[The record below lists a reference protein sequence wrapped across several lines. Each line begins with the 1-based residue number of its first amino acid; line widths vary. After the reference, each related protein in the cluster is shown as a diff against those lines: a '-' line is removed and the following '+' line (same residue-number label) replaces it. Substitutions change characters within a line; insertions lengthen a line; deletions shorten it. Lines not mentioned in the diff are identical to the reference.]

1 MDTMQEEDTVMYKPT
16 QIAAGLLA
24 GSLLSTGASA
34 ATTAELEQRIQEL
47 EQTVR
52 LLSRKQEVSEE
63 VYVADKTRAATN
75 GTVKAGPDGFALV
88 SPDKKAELKFRGL
101 MQFDGRFGVDD
112 DKDNDTF
119 LFRRLRP
126 TIDGRIGDVSW
137 RITPEFANDD
147 ADLVDGYIDYKTPW
161 PVVARAGQYKAPVG
175 LERLQSGSAI
185 VFLERAFP
193 TELAPN
199 RDRGFAAYSTLL
211 DNRLSLELSGS
222 NGTADG
228 RDATNVDFDGEP
240 EVAARIFFE
249 PVPGIGFGIAGTHGE
264 KISENDTRTAST
276 SNANAFLPRYRSPA
290 QNTIFQYNTGA
301 IADGDHTRFT
311 PQAYAYVGP
320 FGVMVEYIESK
331 QAVGYSTEDEN
342 FGTDDFT
349 NKAAQITG
357 VWSITGEDQSFKGI
371 KPSNPGL
378 NAGAWELALRYSTL
392 EIDDDVFDLGFS
404 DPNKNVQK
412 ADEAAIGVNWVITQ
426 NVKLMANYTHTS
438 FDGGAAKGGDRE
450 DEEVISTRV
459 QLNY

>member
-1 MDTMQEEDTVMYKPT
+1 MRKLRTIT
-16 QIAAGLLA
+16 AGLIA
-24 GSLLSTGASA
+24 GTLLSGTASA
-34 ATTAELEQRIQEL
+34 TTNAELEQRIAEL
-47 EQTVR
+47 EQMVR

-63 VYVADKTRAATN
+63 VYLADKTRATTN

-88 SPDKKAELKFRGL
+88 SPDKKAELKLRGL
-101 MQFDGRFGVDD
+101 MQFDGRFGLDD

-126 TIDGRIGDVSW
+126 TIDGKIGDVSW

-147 ADLVDGYIDYKTPW
+147 ADLVDGYIDYKTPA
-161 PVVARAGQYKAPVG
+161 PVVVRAGQYKAPVG

-199 RDRGFAAYSTLL
+199 RDRGVAAYSTLL
-211 DNRLSLELSGS
+211 DNRLSLEISGS
-222 NGTADG
+222 NGTPDG

-240 EVAARIFFE
+240 EVAARVFFE

-264 KISENDTRTAST
+264 KISENDTRPAST

-290 QNTIFQYNTGA
+290 QNTIFQYNSGA

-311 PQAYAYVGP
+311 PQAYAYLGP
-320 FGVMVEYIESK
+320 FGVMAEYIEST
-331 QAVGYSTEDEN
+331 QDVGYATKDED
-342 FGTDDFT
+342 FGTHDFT
-349 NKAAQITG
+349 NKAAQITA

-371 KPSNPGL
+371 KPKNSGL
-378 NAGAWELALRYSTL
+378 NAGAWELALRYATL
-392 EIDDDVFDLGFS
+392 EVDDSAFDLGFA
-404 DPNKNVQK
+404 DPAKSVQQ
-412 ADEAAIGVNWVITQ
+412 ADEAAIGVNWLITQ
-426 NVKLMANYTHTS
+426 NLKLAANYTHTS
-438 FDGGAAKGGDRE
+438 FDGGAANGGDRE
-450 DEEVISTRV
+450 DEQVFSTRA

>member
-1 MDTMQEEDTVMYKPT
+1 MRKLRTITAGV
-16 QIAAGLLA
+16 IA
-24 GSLLSTGASA
+24 STLLSGTASA
-34 ATTAELEQRIQEL
+34 QTNAELEQRIAEL
-47 EQTVR
+47 EQMVR

-88 SPDKKAELKFRGL
+88 SPDKTAELKFRGL
-101 MQFDGRFGVDD
+101 MQFDSRFGLDD

-147 ADLVDGYIDYKTPW
+147 ADLVDGYIDYKTPA
-161 PVVARAGQYKAPVG
+161 PVVVRAGQYKAPVG

-199 RDRGFAAYSTLL
+199 RDRGFAAYSSLL
-211 DNRLSLELSGS
+211 ENRLDLELSAS
-222 NGTADG
+222 NGTPDG

-240 EVAARIFFE
+240 EVAARVFFE

-264 KISENDTRTAST
+264 KISENDTRSASP

-301 IADGDHTRFT
+301 FADGDHTRVT

-320 FGVMVEYIESK
+320 FGVMAEYIESE
-331 QAVGYSTEDEN
+331 QAVGYSTADAD
-342 FGTDDFT
+342 FGTDNFT

-371 KPSNPGL
+371 KPKNPGL

-392 EIDDDVFDLGFS
+392 EVDDLVFDLGFANPS
-404 DPNKNVQK
+404 TQVQK

-426 NVKLMANYTHTS
+426 NVKLAANYTQTK
-438 FDGGAAKGGDRE
+438 FDGGAANGGDRD
-450 DEEVISTRV
+450 DEKVFSTRV